1 MACHFVLRTVR
12 VVAPIVLIVAVSSA
26 QAATKD
32 VRMMMDWL
40 VQGTHAPFIAA
51 DAKGYFKDEGLNVQI
66 DSGKGATNV
75 AVSVASGTYQFGLV
89 DLPAM
94 VNFDAHNPAT
104 PLIAVYMYFGRTP
117 LAIIS
122 RRSAAIRTPKDL
134 DGKKIAGGPGTAA
147 YDTIGLLVKPSD
159 HVTIHWVPVQPQLF
173 APLLLRGQVDGLSG
187 FVNSMLPAAVQAG
200 FKESDLA
207 TLRYSQF
214 GVNSYGLAL
223 VTTKAL
229 AQSDPDLVK
238 RVVKAVNRALV
249 ETKASP
255 EAALQYLLAR
265 DPLLNPDIERLRL
278 KLALELIDTPD
289 AEKYGLGSATPER
302 LQSTVDSVMAWDGV
316 PKSKAPPISEDYTA
330 AFLPPLAERR

>member
-1 MACHFVLRTVR
+1 M
-12 VVAPIVLIVAVSSA
+12 
-26 QAATKD
+26 
-32 VRMMMDWL
+32 
-40 VQGTHAPFIAA
+40 
-51 DAKGYFKDEGLNVQI
+51 
-66 DSGKGATNV
+66 
-75 AVSVASGTYQFGLV
+75 
-89 DLPAM
+89 
-94 VNFDAHNPAT
+94 
-104 PLIAVYMYFGRTP
+104 
-117 LAIIS
+117 
-122 RRSAAIRTPKDL
+122 
-134 DGKKIAGGPGTAA
+134 
-147 YDTIGLLVKPSD
+147 DTIGLLVKPSD

-238 RVVKAVNRALV
+238 RVVKAINRALV

-289 AEKYGLGSATPER
+289 AEKIRIGLCHTRTSSIDGRLSHGLGWRPQVESTANLRGLHRCLPASAR
-302 LQSTVDSVMAWDGV
+302 
-316 PKSKAPPISEDYTA
+316 
-330 AFLPPLAERR
+330 